1 VRELEN
7 VIQRAIVLAD
17 GDAIRAADLPQGMQK
32 VSVDGMDAL
41 LPAGSFERQI
51 HEFKIRLATEAIRET
66 NGNKTLAARSLCI
79 SRAYLH
85 RLVRLAEPGV
95 PFEAD
100 GQELAIE

>member
-17 GDAIRAADLPQGMQK
+17 GDALRAIDLPQNIQTL
-32 VSVDGMDAL
+32 DGSNPL

-51 HEFKIRLATEAIRET
+51 HEFKIKLATAAIRES
-66 NGNKTLAARSLCI
+66 NGNKTLAARSLSI

-85 RLVRLAEPGV
+85 RLIRLAEPGAPNELESEEMV
-95 PFEAD
+95 AD
-100 GQELAIE
+100 